1 MPRLQ
6 RPDKYIGPDVDTIA
20 RVSRSRAPTTADYR
34 RPENNKYYEI
44 STIWMDET
52 TDTPYILV
60 DITANVATWK
70 TFGSPSTSIVS
81 TLTGDTAITV
91 SPDATGDID
100 LSGVVVANATNAKP
114 LYVDEDAVNN
124 KLNFQVQVASDITGA
139 PSDKND
145 AGICSFS
152 DTQFVVD
159 ANGYVTLVGGTNPP
173 PQTLTGDDG
182 VSVGPNGSG
191 NIDLLGVT
199 VVNGTNGQAL
209 YTDGDTASNK
219 IDFEIQ
225 LSADR
230 TGAPAD
236 SKDAGVCSFDDTA
249 FTVDANG
256 YVTLKGGVG
265 PAVDAINVDSNT
277 GPGTDPVVPDGTG
290 TLTMSGAAV
299 AAHSVPIETHS
310 RAANALNIEVQVSKE
325 LSAAPG
331 DTDEAGICSFDSSG
345 FSVDSDGH
353 VTSKAPPNNLRTTHL
368 FEDYISGTSAPLLY
382 QFEFPAWGGVSAS
395 LGAVAGHPG
404 FLTLNNGAMVGT
416 TDLYSNIGTRRYT
429 IPLGSGEIVYRIW
442 GKSNTNPSGGS
453 ESFVFGLMDKYIAE
467 PATNY
472 IWIRAV
478 NGTANLLA
486 ENYDGTLT
494 QTDTGVAVDTDW
506 HLFEI
511 VVNAAGSSVDFNIDG
526 TTVATHTTNIP
537 TSDIAGCVN
546 LNYDGSFWLD
556 VMELIITPTGDR
568 A

>member
-1 MPRLQ
+1 MPRFFN
-6 RPDKYIGPDVDTIA
+6 PTKHTGPDVNTVA
-20 RVSRSRAPTTADYR
+20 RIVRSRAPTTSDYR
-34 RPENNKYYEI
+34 RPENNKYYEVG
-44 STIWMDET
+44 TIWVDSTNNE
-52 TDTPYILV
+52 PWVLV
-60 DITANVATWK
+60 DISSNVATWVR
-70 TFGSPSTSIVS
+70 FAGSSTDIIS
-81 TLTGDTAITV
+81 LTGDDSTTVTAD
-91 SPDATGDID
+91 SSGNID
-100 LSGVVVANATNAKP
+100 LLGVTVANATNAKP
-114 LYVDEDAVNN
+114 VYLDGDATSN
-124 KLNFQVQVASDITGA
+124 KIDIELQVAADRTGA
-139 PSDKND
+139 PADKND
-145 AGICSFS
+145 AGISSFS

-159 ANGYVTLVGGTNPP
+159 TNGYVTLVGGTNPP
-173 PQTLTGDDG
+173 PQTLTGDDA
-182 VSVGPNGSG
+182 VAVGPDGSG
-191 NIDLLGVT
+191 NIDILGVT
-199 VVNGTNGQAL
+199 VANATFAQPL
-209 YTDGDTASNK
+209 YVDGDAAGFNLDIK
-219 IDFEIQ
+219 LQ
-225 LSADR
+225 VAADR
-230 TGAPAD
+230 TGAPGD
-236 SKDAGVCSFDDTA
+236 KNDAGICSFNDTE
-249 FTVDANG
+249 FVVDADG
-256 YVTLKGGVG
+256 YVSLASSGSSVESI
-265 PAVDAINVDSNT
+265 DVDSNT

-290 TLTMSGAAV
+290 TLTVSGAAV

-310 RAANALNIEVQVSKE
+310 RAANAYNIEVQVAKE
-325 LSAAPG
+325 LSAAPS
-331 DTDEAGICSFDSSG
+331 DKDEAGICSFDSSG

-546 LNYDGSFWLD
+546 LNYNGSFYLD